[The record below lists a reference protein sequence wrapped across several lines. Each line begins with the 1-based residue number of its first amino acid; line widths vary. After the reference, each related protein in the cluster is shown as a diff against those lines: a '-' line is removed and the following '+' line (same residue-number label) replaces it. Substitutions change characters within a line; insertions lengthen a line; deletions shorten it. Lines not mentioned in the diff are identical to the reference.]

1 MSKNYSGL
9 GVEHHIVRVRKY
21 GTVLQLDDGSQW
33 DIPPGDS
40 TIAVCW
46 YESQRVVVEE
56 SDNDLYPYKVTN
68 LDTSTPDVIKG
79 NLR

>member
-9 GVEHHIVRVRKY
+9 GVEHHIVNVRRS
-21 GTVLQLDDGSQW
+21 GMVVQLDDGSEW

-40 TIAVCW
+40 TMAACW
-46 YESQRVVVEE
+46 YETQRVVVAE
-56 SDNDLYPYKVTN
+56 SEHDLYPYKLTN
-68 LDTSTPDVIKG
+68 LDTSTPDAIKA

>member
-9 GVEHHIVRVRKY
+9 GVEHHIVNVRKY
-21 GTVLQLDDGSQW
+21 GMVVQLDDGSQW

-40 TIAVCW
+40 TLAACW
-46 YESQRVVVEE
+46 YATQRVVVEE
-56 SDNDLYPYKVTN
+56 SENNPYPYKLTN
-68 LDTSTPDVIKG
+68 LDTSTPDVVKA